1 MDTNI
6 KPPATVLMAENITVS
21 IPAAMAVEQA
31 MDATKEA
38 ATRAIAHTQKTMSEE
53 KQKHIAMR
61 MREMG
66 FTNVRITSN
75 GVYGFRV
82 GAKSAQVTT
91 AAQ

>member
-1 MDTNI
+1 MQI
-6 KPPATVLMAENITVS
+6 E
-21 IPAAMAVEQA
+21 A
-31 MDATKEA
+31 MDVTKE

-66 FTNVRITSN
+66 YTNVRVTPYTS
-75 GVYGFRV
+75 YGFRP
-82 GAKSAQVTT
+82 GARAKEAQS

>member
-1 MDTNI
+1 MQI
-6 KPPATVLMAENITVS
+6 E
-21 IPAAMAVEQA
+21 A
-31 MDATKEA
+31 MDVTKE
-38 ATRAIAHTQKTMSEE
+38 ATRAIAHTSKTMSEE

-75 GVYGFRV
+75 GVYGFRL
-82 GAKSAQVTT
+82 GAKSAQVMT